1 MRIAI
6 SHLTHY
12 RFDNPVILNFHR
24 LFLIPQQR
32 SYFTL
37 HSGMWNVNPL
47 PMDISERLDAESNS
61 YYQAWFSGET
71 SHLDISVMLDIE
83 LKSFNPFAFILDPSL
98 PFPFNELPYPTELE
112 EFLMPFRS
120 KSPLPEL
127 EDFTRKIMAESS
139 SIVGFLSGLLAHLH
153 GDWVHQER
161 EEPGILP
168 VKQVFDE
175 KEGSCRDLAYMMMV
189 MLRNVGIASRFVSG
203 YAFNQE
209 LEAGHELHAW
219 LEAFFPGAGWI
230 GLDPSLGLFTDQTYI
245 PLAASYRPEFTMPV
259 HGTYGG
265 HASSSLQSQISI
277 QTIG

>member
-6 SHLTHY
+6 SHLTQY
-12 RFDNPVILNFHR
+12 RFDNPVVLNFHR
-24 LFLIPQQR
+24 IFMIPQQR

-37 HSGMWNVNPL
+37 HSGMWNIDPQ
-47 PMDISERLDAESNS
+47 PMDISERLDAEGNS

-71 SHLDISVMLDIE
+71 SHLNISVMLNLE
-83 LKSFNPFAFILDPSL
+83 LRNFNPFAFILDPSL
-98 PFPFNELPYPTELE
+98 PFPFTEFSYPAELL
-112 EFLMPFRS
+112 EFLAPFRK
-120 KSPLPEL
+120 KSPSSEMD
-127 EDFTRKIMAESS
+127 DFTNEIMARSTG
-139 SIVGFLSGLLAHLH
+139 IVAFLSGLLLHLH
-153 GDWVHQER
+153 EDWLHEER
-161 EEPGILP
+161 EEPGILA
-168 VKQVFDE
+168 VEKVFAE
-175 KEGSCRDLAYMMMV
+175 KVGSCRDLAFMMMV

-245 PLAASYRPEFTMPV
+245 PLAASYSPEFTMPV

-265 HASSSLQSQISI
+265 HASSSLHSQISI